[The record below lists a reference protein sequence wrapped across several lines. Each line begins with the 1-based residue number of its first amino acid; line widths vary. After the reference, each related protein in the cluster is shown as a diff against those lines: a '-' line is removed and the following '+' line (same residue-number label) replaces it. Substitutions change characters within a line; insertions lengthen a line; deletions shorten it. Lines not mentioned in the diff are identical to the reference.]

1 MPCCNKVAQQLDFSL
16 FFFHF
21 RDTGVKVKC
30 LVAINKE
37 PTICEAKFNL
47 PTSYFLLIGMSFG
60 SQILILY
67 TVGLQ
72 IRQNNS
78 FVVLLSL

>member
-1 MPCCNKVAQQLDFSL
+1 MLELKELEELSPTSWL
-16 FFFHF
+16 
-21 RDTGVKVKC
+21 GVKVKC

-72 IRQNNS
+72 I
-78 FVVLLSL
+78 